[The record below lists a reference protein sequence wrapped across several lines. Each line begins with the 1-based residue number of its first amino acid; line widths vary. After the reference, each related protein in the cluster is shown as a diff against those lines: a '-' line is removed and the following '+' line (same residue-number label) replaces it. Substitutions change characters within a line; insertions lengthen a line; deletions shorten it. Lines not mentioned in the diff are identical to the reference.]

1 MSWKTNA
8 IKLSDLA
15 LDTNE
20 IYLNLGYGG
29 TVPEAHFVEMVQQML
44 LEISEFCNPTVGY
57 CINNGSMPD
66 TKFLVINNQ
75 PIKVG
80 QIITKYFYDCSHFAA
95 FVVTAGVEFDEY
107 CNKLKAEGDIVS
119 EFVAYSI
126 GSEIAEAAVRFVS
139 TQIANDATKL
149 NMGYTHSYSPGYCS
163 WHVREQKNLFKIL
176 PEKPCGI
183 TLNDSNLMFPEKSV
197 SGIIGLGKN
206 IKPTS
211 HSCDICGMVT
221 CYKRKKP

>member
-206 IKPTS
+206 IKPTL

>member
-29 TVPEAHFVEMVQQML
+29 TVPEAHFVEMVQLML

-197 SGIIGLGKN
+197 SGIIGLGMN
-206 IKPTS
+206 IKPTL